1 MLVIYDLWLLII
13 GWGMFL
19 NNMKLLACLMFLIG
33 LNLFI
38 KSIKK
43 MNCWRFTINAL
54 IIMLFNI
61 AVSYLASF
69 NKDLLVYTFLILQ
82 SLLTSLTYELIDK
95 TKLERLLNIYFVVSI
110 SFLSF
115 LLIANFIPDTYMY
128 LDYKLNI
135 FVYIM
140 LIFIPSF
147 LIQSIQILI
156 KLSTL
161 SNKMKVWNH

>member
-69 NKDLLVYTFLILQ
+69 NKDFLVYTFLILQ

>member
-161 SNKMKVWNH
+161 SNKMKIWNH

>member
-43 MNCWRFTINAL
+43 MNCWRFMINAL

-161 SNKMKVWNH
+161 SNKMKIWNH

>member
-19 NNMKLLACLMFLIG
+19 NNLKLLACLMFLIG

-61 AVSYLASF
+61 AVSYFASF

>member
-19 NNMKLLACLMFLIG
+19 NNLKLLACLMFLIG

-43 MNCWRFTINAL
+43 MNCWRFMINAL